1 MIANY
6 RHTCTRVHNPYA
18 RNKVFLAEN
27 IRFIDVLFSCS
38 GINHIMITLK
48 QGKLSESS
56 IKN

>member
-6 RHTCTRVHNPYA
+6 RHTCVRVHNPYV
-18 RNKVFLAEN
+18 RNKVFLPEN

-38 GINHIMITLK
+38 GINYIMITLK